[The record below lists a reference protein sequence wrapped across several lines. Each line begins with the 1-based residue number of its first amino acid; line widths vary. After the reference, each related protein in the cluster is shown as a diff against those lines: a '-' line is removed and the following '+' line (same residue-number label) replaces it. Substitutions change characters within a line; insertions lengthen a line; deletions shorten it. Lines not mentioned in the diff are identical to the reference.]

1 MGSAVVLPL
10 SFPLIFSS
18 ASVNTVSDGHENAE
32 LEPEKA
38 QAPEKVQVL
47 K

>member
-18 ASVNTVSDGHENAE
+18 ASVNTVSGHENAE